1 LPKKTKR
8 KTRKS
13 PKRRNPPKK
22 KKNHKESMWKK
33 ITVIASSVAGL
44 DNIAGSAMKDSTG
57 QPIGERAKNFINA
70 LVGKT
75 TGFNPI
81 PNTPYNYHQQ
91 ISVEGMFNKYTG
103 IGFFSWIYGILP
115 IKQLPYKSKA
125 KQFGKKMAAV
135 GAITGIFKT
144 PEGSHGSHNRRII
157 TTPMIA
163 NTNEVSYR

>member
-8 KTRKS
+8 KAKRRKS
-13 PKRRNPPKK
+13 NPKRNP
-22 KKNHKESMWKK
+22 KKNHKESIWKK
-33 ITVIASSVAGL
+33 ITVLASSVAGL

-91 ISVEGMFNKYTG
+91 ISVEGMFNKYAG
-103 IGFFSWIYGILP
+103 IGAAAWLYSILP
-115 IKQLPYKSKA
+115 IKKLPYKSKA
-125 KQFGKKMAAV
+125 GSFGKKMAAV

-144 PEGSHGSHNRRII
+144 PEGSHGSHNRRIV
-157 TTPMIA
+157 TSPMIA